1 MTDHDFQPV
10 AGHPDDDECTYRS
23 DGTDATYCGPHA
35 RRAWPVT
42 THTPRRTIRMSDE
55 EWNAGHAKARQRGET
70 LTEVMRR
77 LLAGYLVSDSSG
89 LDYGVEY
96 RAVPKDADSSLAVDG
111 ITGSLEE
118 VRRLYPAKHW
128 HLEERTVS
136 PYKSA
141 SRRTRA

>member
-1 MTDHDFQPV
+1 MT
-10 AGHPDDDECTYRS
+10 
-23 DGTDATYCGPHA
+23 
-35 RRAWPVT
+35 T

-70 LTEVMRR
+70 ITEVMRR

-96 RAVPKDADSSLAVDG
+96 RAVPKDADASLAVDG
-111 ITGSLEE
+111 ITGSFED

-136 PYKSA
+136 PFKPA
-141 SRRTRA
+141 SRGRGTNVPRQHN